1 MREWMDRWMP
11 PASGVDVRLHQLA
24 LHILRSRYG
33 IDWCIWTTL
42 DLFLLPSPPPLPPF
56 PSSFFLFSLL
66 NSLIYLFCYCCY
78 FRLRRDSFRAWPKIP
93 RPSIF
98 IFVSFSFLLLS
109 FPPLLLLFSSPFWRV
124 AKWIYSWNRV
134 SIRASFSSAG
144 GQRHTH
150 THSHTRREKDI

>member
-109 FPPLLLLFSSPFWRV
+109 FPPPPFASLLL
-124 AKWIYSWNRV
+124 
-134 SIRASFSSAG
+134 SFLEGCKVDLLLKQSFNKSEFLLG
-144 GQRHTH
+144 GGSETHPHTLTH
-150 THSHTRREKDI
+150 T